1 MLSKNNIHQLFGVKG
16 SEPSRNSFDTAF
28 IVLRDDPDLVLTE
41 IDVSYTDKPS
51 HAFMYR
57 DNSYEFRKYHGIR
70 ISDTL
75 FENMI
80 YSINNIFLRDFD
92 KYVSNTYPEVIE
104 SIKKVNELRDEYT
117 RSAMKGMEQD
127 KTKTKNKKRNKR
139 AAKRPT
145 KEYNYE
151 LVYQDAP
158 SYDPEVEKETTEFRQ
173 ENDVAAVIYAYDLSH
188 ICSVEDSLEYALD
201 KGKLSEDEYDDLY
214 DDSESAISVL
224 SELLTM
230 DEVLDLDPYID
241 DEGNI
246 IELKNTS
253 TGKVLIKG
261 EFIGPNGEDEDEYY
275 DNDWD

>member
-1 MLSKNNIHQLFGVKG
+1 M
-16 SEPSRNSFDTAF
+16 
-28 IVLRDDPDLVLTE
+28 
-41 IDVSYTDKPS
+41 
-51 HAFMYR
+51 
-57 DNSYEFRKYHGIR
+57 
-70 ISDTL
+70 
-75 FENMI
+75 
-80 YSINNIFLRDFD
+80 
-92 KYVSNTYPEVIE
+92 
-104 SIKKVNELRDEYT
+104 
-117 RSAMKGMEQD
+117 
-127 KTKTKNKKRNKR
+127 
-139 AAKRPT
+139 AK
-145 KEYNYE
+145 
-151 LVYQDAP
+151 
-158 SYDPEVEKETTEFRQ
+158 EVEKETTEFRQ